1 MSEETVQEQHDTF
14 GSFGKTYQE
23 KVVQAVLQ
31 DYMFAEQMADILE
44 PSFFE
49 LDYLKEIT
57 AAFFSYKNQYK
68 TYPSADVLE
77 IALTKGDAETD
88 ALVKE
93 QIKEYLRKTKE
104 NPLNGDA
111 AYIQETSLEFCK
123 KQVLKQALVKSI
135 DKMDERKYDDIQ
147 GIIKEALSK
156 GSTRDLG
163 HEYSD
168 GFDTRIGQAVR
179 KPIPTGWPVLDK
191 QFNGGWERKILV
203 TFIAPTGAGK
213 SMFLVN
219 VSAAAIAQGLNVA
232 YITLEM
238 ADYKIGLRHDSYFSG
253 VQINDISKEE
263 SKVRPQI
270 TEAAR
275 GRLIIKEFPTKT
287 ASVQTI
293 RSYLQ
298 RLHAIK
304 NFTPDM
310 IVIDYADLLRG
321 SRNYGEKRHELEG
334 VYEELR
340 ALAHE
345 FNVVLITADQ
355 TNRGGLNEEIVTLQ
369 AISESYA
376 KATVCDVIM
385 TISRRMEDKQTNS
398 GRLFVAKS
406 RLGADGVVYP
416 FIMDTATVKATVLEQ
431 GQDPIA
437 LFMENNQTMKEAMAK
452 RFENMIKPKGQF
464 DRR

>member
-1 MSEETVQEQHDTF
+1 MAEATTQEQHDTF
-14 GSFGKTYQE
+14 GQMGKTYQE
-23 KVVQAVLQ
+23 KVVQAILQ
-31 DYMFAEQMADILE
+31 DYLFAEQMADIMD
-44 PSFFE
+44 PGYFE
-49 LDYLKEIT
+49 LDYLKDIT
-57 AAFFSYKNQYK
+57 GTFFQYKKDYK
-68 TYPSADVLE
+68 TYPSPDVLE
-77 IALTKGDAETD
+77 IILTKDGGVEDPLIREQ
-88 ALVKE
+88 VKTYLK
-93 QIKEYLRKTKE
+93 QIKEV
-104 NPLNGDA
+104 PLGGDGG
-111 AYIQETSLEFCK
+111 YIQASSLEFCK
-123 KQVLKQALVKSI
+123 KQVLKQAIVKSI
-135 DKMDERKYDDIQ
+135 DKMEERKYDDIL
-147 GIIKEALSK
+147 GLIKEAMNK
-156 GSTRDLG
+156 GATRDLG
-163 HEYSD
+163 HEYAD
-168 GFDTRIGQAVR
+168 GFDIRINQAVR
-179 KPIPTGWPVLDK
+179 RPIPTGWPILDK
-191 QFNGGWERKILV
+191 LFNGGWERKTLT

-219 VSAAAIAQGLNVA
+219 VSAAAVAQGLSVA

-238 ADYKIGLRHDSYFSG
+238 ADFKIGLRHDSYFSG
-253 VQINDISKEE
+253 VQINEISKEE
-263 SKVRPQI
+263 KKVRPQI
-270 TEAAR
+270 TDQAK

-298 RLHAIK
+298 RLQAIK
-304 NFTPDM
+304 NFVPDM

-340 ALAHE
+340 ALSHE

-376 KATVCDVIM
+376 KATVCDVII

-406 RLGADGVVYP
+406 RLGQDGIVFP
-416 FIMDTATVKATVLEQ
+416 FLMDTATVKATILDQ

-437 LFMENNQTMKEAMAK
+437 MFMENNQNMKETLGK
-452 RFENMIKPKGQF
+452 RFEKLMQPKGSN